1 MSQFF
6 SIHPDNPQ
14 PRLIRQA
21 VEIIR
26 AGGVI
31 VYPTDSCYALGCR
44 VGDKAA
50 MERIRAIRE
59 VDARHH
65 FGLLCRD
72 LAEAAVYARI
82 DDRQFRLMKTAM
94 PGSYTFIL
102 HATREVPR
110 RLLHPR
116 RKTIGVRI
124 PAHRVVHALLAEL
137 GEPLL
142 SSTLMLPGD
151 AAPLD
156 DAREIRDLFRT
167 IPPEDL
173 SRLLRAL
180 ARFLV
185 FAHNQG
191 ILHRDLSD
199 GNLLVRASRPGAYDL
214 FLIDTNRISVRRKVS
229 LPSRVRNLVRLGV
242 PPSYQDDFLRFYLGD
257 RRCGLAI
264 RLWYRLNKHWY
275 RGFVAFKRALRLK
288 RLAERLGIQ

>member
-26 AGGVI
+26 GGGVI
-31 VYPTDSCYALGCR
+31 VYPTDSCYALGCQI
-44 VGDKAA
+44 GDKAA

-65 FGLLCRD
+65 FGLLCRN

-82 DDRQFRLMKTAM
+82 DDRQFRLIKAAT

-142 SSTLMLPGD
+142 SSTLLLPGD

-156 DAREIRDLFRT
+156 DAEEIRARLEHRVDLILDGGSCGIVPTTVVYLTTGMPVVTRQGRGSAKLLGAT
-167 IPPEDL
+167 I
-173 SRLLRAL
+173 
-180 ARFLV
+180 
-185 FAHNQG
+185 
-191 ILHRDLSD
+191 
-199 GNLLVRASRPGAYDL
+199 GA
-214 FLIDTNRISVRRKVS
+214 
-229 LPSRVRNLVRLGV
+229 
-242 PPSYQDDFLRFYLGD
+242 
-257 RRCGLAI
+257 
-264 RLWYRLNKHWY
+264 
-275 RGFVAFKRALRLK
+275 
-288 RLAERLGIQ
+288 

>member
-1 MSQFF
+1 LSQFF
-6 SIHPDNPQ
+6 FIHPDNPQ

-26 AGGVI
+26 GGGVI
-31 VYPTDSCYALGCR
+31 VSPTDSCYALGCQ

-65 FGLLCRD
+65 FGLLCRN

-82 DDRQFRLMKTAM
+82 DDRQFRLIKAAT

-142 SSTLMLPGD
+142 SSTLILPGD

-156 DAREIRDLFRT
+156 DAQEIRARLEHRVDLILDGGSCGIVPT
-167 IPPEDL
+167 TVVDL
-173 SRLLRAL
+173 TAGMPVVTREGKGSAKLL
-180 ARFLV
+180 
-185 FAHNQG
+185 
-191 ILHRDLSD
+191 
-199 GNLLVRASRPGAYDL
+199 GAA
-214 FLIDTNRISVRRKVS
+214 V
-229 LPSRVRNLVRLGV
+229 G
-242 PPSYQDDFLRFYLGD
+242 
-257 RRCGLAI
+257 A
-264 RLWYRLNKHWY
+264 
-275 RGFVAFKRALRLK
+275 
-288 RLAERLGIQ
+288 

>member
-26 AGGVI
+26 GGGVI
-31 VYPTDSCYALGCR
+31 VLPTDSCYALACR

-50 MERIRAIRE
+50 MERIRAIRK

-82 DDRQFRLMKTAM
+82 DDRQFRLIKSA
-94 PGSYTFIL
+94 GRGAYAFIL

-124 PAHRVVHALLAEL
+124 PAHRVVRALLAEL

-156 DAREIRDLFRT
+156 DAPEIRA
-167 IPPEDL
+167 
-173 SRLLRAL
+173 RLE
-180 ARFLV
+180 
-185 FAHNQG
+185 
-191 ILHRDLSD
+191 
-199 GNLLVRASRPGAYDL
+199 
-214 FLIDTNRISVRRKVS
+214 RKVDLILDGGS
-229 LPSRVRNLVRLGV
+229 CGIVPTTVIDLTAEMPVITREGRGSAKLLGATV
-242 PPSYQDDFLRFYLGD
+242 G
-257 RRCGLAI
+257 A
-264 RLWYRLNKHWY
+264 
-275 RGFVAFKRALRLK
+275 
-288 RLAERLGIQ
+288 

>member
-6 SIHPDNPQ
+6 FIHPDNPQ

-21 VEIIR
+21 VGIIR
-26 AGGVI
+26 GGGVI
-31 VYPTDSCYALGCR
+31 VYPTDSCYALGCH

-65 FGLLCRD
+65 FGLLCRN

-82 DDRQFRLMKTAM
+82 DDRQFRLMKSAT

-124 PAHRVVHALLAEL
+124 PAHRVVHALLTEL

-142 SSTLMLPGD
+142 SSTLILPGD
-151 AAPLD
+151 AVPLD
-156 DAREIRDLFRT
+156 DAQEIRARLEHRVDLILDGGSCGIVPT
-167 IPPEDL
+167 TVVDL
-173 SRLLRAL
+173 TAETPVVTREGRGSAKLL
-180 ARFLV
+180 
-185 FAHNQG
+185 
-191 ILHRDLSD
+191 
-199 GNLLVRASRPGAYDL
+199 GA
-214 FLIDTNRISVRRKVS
+214 T
-229 LPSRVRNLVRLGV
+229 LGT
-242 PPSYQDDFLRFYLGD
+242 
-257 RRCGLAI
+257 
-264 RLWYRLNKHWY
+264 
-275 RGFVAFKRALRLK
+275 
-288 RLAERLGIQ
+288 